1 MREQMPLYQQIEEN
15 LREEIKSGKLQTHAR
30 LPSESELMTEYDVSR
45 MTVRKALSRLEYE
58 GLVYRQPGRG
68 TFVAKQ
74 KIEQAISPMIGF
86 NEKMKR
92 EGHQTRTKLLDS
104 SIMDVEGFE
113 PCCRALGLSAGAKV
127 FRIQRLRYVDD
138 EPAVIQT
145 NYVPLELFPG
155 IQYVDLQR
163 SLTKVLQEIYGVEIK
178 GYNSELQPTIPTEEE
193 QKLLNLTKAIPLLS
207 IESVSYDQRQRP
219 IRFSKGL
226 YRGDRFK
233 FVVKEFE
240 IRST

>member
-15 LREEIKSGKLQTHAR
+15 LRENIKNGKLPEHAK
-30 LPSESELMTEYDVSR
+30 LPSESEVMAEYKVSR
-45 MTVRKALSRLEYE
+45 MTVRKALARLEYE

-74 KIEQAISPMIGF
+74 KIEQAIWPMIGF
-86 NEKMKR
+86 NEKMRR
-92 EGHQTRTKLLDS
+92 EGHQTRTQVLDS
-104 SIMDVEGFE
+104 SIADLAGFE
-113 PCCRALGLSAGAKV
+113 PCCRALQLSEGAKV
-127 FRIQRLRYVDD
+127 FRIKRLRYVDD
-138 EPAVIQT
+138 EPVVIQT
-145 NYVPLELFPG
+145 NYVPLALFPG
-155 IQYVDLQR
+155 IQYVDFQQ
-163 SLTKVLQEIYGVEIK
+163 SLTRVFEDIYGVELK

-193 QKLLNLTKAIPLLS
+193 QQLLNLAESIPLLS